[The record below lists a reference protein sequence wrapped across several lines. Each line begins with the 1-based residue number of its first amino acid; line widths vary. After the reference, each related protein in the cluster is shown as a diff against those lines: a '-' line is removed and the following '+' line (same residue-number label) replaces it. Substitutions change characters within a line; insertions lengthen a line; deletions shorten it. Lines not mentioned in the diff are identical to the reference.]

1 MNELINLLKKYV
13 DTRTEIVKIEAQQ
26 EISRFVTR
34 FFKLMIL
41 GFLGFLTLIFFA
53 LGVALFLNNLLETS
67 MYVGFMIVSI
77 IFMLFVIVL
86 YQNFGKVSN
95 IIRKYF
101 HLTKS
106 KPDND

>member
-1 MNELINLLKKYV
+1 MNELIVLLKKYI
-13 DTRTEIVKIEAQQ
+13 DTRTEIVKIEVQQ

-34 FFKLMIL
+34 FFKLIIL
-41 GFLGFLTLIFFA
+41 GFLGFLSLIFFA
-53 LGVALFLNNLLETS
+53 LGVALLLSDVLKTPK
-67 MYVGFMIVSI
+67 YVGFVIVSV
-77 IFMLFVIVL
+77 IFTLFVIVL
-86 YQNFGKVSN
+86 HKNFGKVSS